1 MSLEKGKPVMLL
13 LLIQVYRVMQK
24 MFHYLK
30 YRISSKKMVGKIYVE
45 LNKKVKAFSVI
56 QIRTEDL
63 IQV

>member
-1 MSLEKGKPVMLL
+1 MSLEKVKPVILL

-24 MFHYLK
+24 MSHYLK
-30 YRISSKKMVGKIYVE
+30 YRISSKKVVGKIYVE